1 MADDEQWSMIHLG
14 LTVSDPN
21 SVNWDGPTDP
31 ANPRNWKRGRKLIHI
46 LALSAITL
54 YANLAAIM
62 FAPAAQQFAM
72 EFRVTSGIVATL
84 TVTIFILGFAIG
96 PLLLAP
102 MSELYG
108 RLIIYHV
115 CNVVHFAFT
124 IGCALSTN
132 TTMFIIFRFIC
143 GCAASSSMS
152 IGGGTIADLYTEAE
166 RGKAMAL
173 YGIGPLLGPVIGP
186 LIGGFVAQ
194 SLGWRWTFWLI
205 LILSGA
211 TSLLTLIVMR
221 ETYEPALLERK
232 AARLRKA
239 TGNSELRA
247 QTSNKRLN
255 SRQLLGRAVIRPAK
269 ILLLS
274 PIALLLAIY
283 TAFMFGLVYLLFTTF
298 PVVFQMTYGFSIG
311 ITGLAYLGLG
321 LGMMLSLILFG
332 VLSDRLLH
340 QPRGATIA
348 RPELRL
354 LLMVWLSPVVPI
366 GFFWYG
372 WSAEAKVHWI
382 VPILGTFFI
391 GITIFLILI
400 PSLIYLIDAFG
411 PEAAAS
417 AVAGNM
423 VLRSLFGTFIPL
435 AGPYLYKSL
444 GLGWG
449 NSLLAFIS
457 VAFVPVP
464 FFFYKYGERLRMRFP
479 VDY

>member
-1 MADDEQWSMIHLG
+1 MSSSSEQNYQNSPVITHPTRDSHECGEATENSAGEEEKASHLG

-124 IGCALSTN
+124 IGC
-132 TTMFIIFRFIC
+132 
-143 GCAASSSMS
+143 
-152 IGGGTIADLYTEAE
+152 
-166 RGKAMAL
+166 
-173 YGIGPLLGPVIGP
+173 
-186 LIGGFVAQ
+186 
-194 SLGWRWTFWLI
+194 WRWTFWLI